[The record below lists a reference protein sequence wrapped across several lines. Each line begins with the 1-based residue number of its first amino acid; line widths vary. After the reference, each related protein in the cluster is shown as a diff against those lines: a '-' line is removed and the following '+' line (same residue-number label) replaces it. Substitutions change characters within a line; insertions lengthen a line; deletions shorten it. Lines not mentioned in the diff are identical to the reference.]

1 MADHKHGE
9 MDISTQKKTFDG
21 FVTATKWS
29 VIAIIAVLIFIAIV
43 NG

>member
-9 MDISTQKKTFDG
+9 MDITTQKKTFDG
-21 FVTATKWS
+21 FISATKWS
-29 VIAIIAVLIFIAIV
+29 VIAIIVVLLFIALV